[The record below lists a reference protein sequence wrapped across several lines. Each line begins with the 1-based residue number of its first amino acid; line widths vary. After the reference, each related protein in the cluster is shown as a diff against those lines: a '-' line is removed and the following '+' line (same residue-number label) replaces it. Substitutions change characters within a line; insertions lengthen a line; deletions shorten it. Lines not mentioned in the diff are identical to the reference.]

1 MMTLAEKIAEQ
12 LGISSTSVM
21 VVNDGEEIYIN
32 GELWNLDGWH
42 EPAYGLRIRAPK
54 TLALDYPQMYVWFQ
68 INDLPIHK
76 VGDEA
81 LLYCNEILPEH
92 QPLVDNLAS
101 VTVENRPKPQ
111 DYE

>member
-1 MMTLAEKIAEQ
+1 MCKKLTI
-12 LGISSTSVM
+12 
-21 VVNDGEEIYIN
+21 IN
-32 GELWNLDGWH
+32 GNGCITPLTPAELAALQPSPYEVAMQDWH

>member
-1 MMTLAEKIAEQ
+1 MLKGKSNVVLLTEDELAAIQ
-12 LGISSTSVM
+12 PTP
-21 VVNDGEEIYIN
+21 Y
-32 GELWNLDGWH
+32 ELAMQDWH

-54 TLALDYPQMYVWFQ
+54 TLALNYPQMYVWFQ

-76 VGDEA
+76 EGDEA

-92 QPLVDNLAS
+92 HPLVDALDS
-101 VTVENRPKPQ
+101 VTVETRPKPA

>member
-1 MMTLAEKIAEQ
+1 MNKLIINTKKGEQEYVPLTPAELAALQ
-12 LGISSTSVM
+12 PSP
-21 VVNDGEEIYIN
+21 Y
-32 GELWNLDGWH
+32 ELAMQSWH

>member
-1 MMTLAEKIAEQ
+1 MELKYKIVDGVKVPLTPAELATLKPNPYQ
-12 LGISSTSVM
+12 LAM
-21 VVNDGEEIYIN
+21 QN
-32 GELWNLDGWH
+32 WH

>member
-1 MMTLAEKIAEQ
+1 MKKY
-12 LGISSTSVM
+12 
-21 VVNDGEEIYIN
+21 VNGKYIN
-32 GELWNLDGWH
+32 LTAAELADLQPSPYELAMQDWH
-42 EPAYGLRIRAPK
+42 EPAYALRIRAPK
-54 TLALDYPQMYVWFQ
+54 SLALEYPQMYVWFQ

-92 QPLVDNLAS
+92 QPLVDALDS
-101 VTVENRPKPQ
+101 VTVENRPNPA

>member
-1 MMTLAEKIAEQ
+1 MTTISEIIADQ

-21 VVNDGEEIYIN
+21 VLNYGEEIYIN
-32 GELWNLDGWH
+32 GKLWNLEDWH
-42 EPAYGLRIRAPK
+42 EPKYPLRIRAPK
-54 TLALDYPQMYVWFQ
+54 TLALEYPQMYVWFQ

-76 VGDEA
+76 EGDEA

-92 QPLVDNLAS
+92 QPLVDALDS
-101 VTVENRPKPQ
+101 VTVETRPKPA